1 MKTLIATIITSLML
15 ATAAQATPFQIE
27 PTTINE
33 QAYALDGNTIAQNDI
48 QNQAIQLAYYGQVN
62 SNGTTRTNYV
72 NGYTKSNGT
81 HVNGYYRS

>member
-15 ATAAQATPFQIE
+15 ATAAQATPFNTE
-27 PTTINE
+27 PTTTQE
-33 QAYALDGNTIAQNDI
+33 
-48 QNQAIQLAYYGQVN
+48 IQLAYYGQVN